1 MKSIVFKT
9 SLIIAIVLIIIM
21 SSIGIYMNNVQNNIV
36 DELQQY
42 QKQYIIKQLN
52 RTEELTIQKK
62 IKFLKTLL
70 LSVSGGLSE
79 ALYNMNDDAL
89 KAIFKQL
96 LLSVDTI
103 KGIYVVDNVT
113 NKIYLG
119 AYKKSNKKIIFSNKL
134 PKNILSLS
142 TISQLYLKYNHNQLG
157 FVKIF
162 FDDKQL
168 LKQINFLK
176 QKDLANFEK
185 YAKSIDKEIHQ
196 KIYEEIILFFIL
208 IIFII
213 VIIGILLHIFVK
225 KPLDVFQKGLNSF
238 FEYLSNSNVKVQ
250 KIEIN
255 TNDEIGQMA
264 KEVNKNIEV
273 SMKLHNEIKTL
284 MKIVEDNV
292 LIAEVDNEGCIT
304 NITKA
309 FCENIGYSKE
319 ELIGK
324 TFENFINN
332 TEIINDIWD
341 QIRNDKVYKGEV
353 NIIRKNKDLFWIE
366 LVMSKQCVTNTEECK
381 YVAIGYDI
389 TNKKKVEE
397 LSKNLELKVIQRT
410 KDLEEAK
417 KEIEIIHKHTKD
429 SIEFASLLQN
439 ALLPQKE
446 LIDKYFDDDFIIW
459 KPKDIVG
466 GDIYLFDELR
476 NKNECL
482 LMVIDCT
489 GHGVPGAFVT
499 MIVKAVERE
508 IVSKII
514 EDKYLDVSPAWILS
528 YFNKTIKK
536 LLKQDKNSKSNAGFD
551 GGILYYNKDK
561 NIIKYAGANI
571 PLFYVDNEVKV
582 IKSNRYSVG
591 YKQCNNDYEYKE
603 DIIEVK
609 KGMKFYLTTDGYID
623 QNGGEKGFPFGKKRF
638 KKLIE
643 ENHHLDME
651 HQKDIFIREFYTYR
665 KNEVQNDDITLIGLK
680 I

>member
-9 SLIIAIVLIIIM
+9 SLIIAVVLIVLM
-21 SSIGIYMNNVQNNIV
+21 SAIGIYMNKFQNNIV

-70 LSVSGGLSE
+70 LSISGGLSE

-113 NKIYLG
+113 NTIYLG
-119 AYKKSNKKIIFSNKL
+119 AYKTNKKIVFSNKF
-134 PKNILSLS
+134 PKNILNLS
-142 TISQLYLKYNHNQLG
+142 TISKLNLKYNNNQLG

-168 LKQINFLK
+168 LKEINFLK
-176 QKDLANFEK
+176 QKDLSHFEE
-185 YAKSIDKEIHQ
+185 YAKKIDKEIHH

-213 VIIGILLHIFVK
+213 LIIALLLFVFVK
-225 KPLDVFQKGLNSF
+225 KPLNVFQNGLNSF
-238 FEYLSNSNVKVQ
+238 FKYLANSDIEVK
-250 KIEIN
+250 KIEIYS
-255 TNDEIGQMA
+255 NDEIGQMA

-284 MKIVEDNV
+284 MKIVENNV
-292 LIAEVDNEGCIT
+292 LIAEVDYNGSIT

-309 FCENIGYSKE
+309 FCKKIGYSKE

-324 TFENFINN
+324 NFDNFINN
-332 TEIINDIWD
+332 KEIINDIW
-341 QIRNDKVYKGEV
+341 QEIKNNKIYKGEI
-353 NIIRKNKDLFWIE
+353 NIIHKNQELFWIE
-366 LVMSKQCVTNTEECK
+366 LVMSKQCLTNTKNCK

-397 LSKNLELKVIQRT
+397 LSKNLEIKVIQRT
-410 KDLEEAK
+410 KDLFAAK
-417 KEIEIIHKHTKD
+417 KEIENIHKRTKD

-439 ALLPQKE
+439 ALLPSKE
-446 LIDKYFDDDFIIW
+446 VIDKYFSDEFIIW

-514 EDKYLDVSPAWILS
+514 EDDTLEVSPAWILS
-528 YFNKTIKK
+528 YFNKTIKT

-551 GGILYYNKDK
+551 GGILYYNKDQ
-561 NIIKYAGANI
+561 NIIKYACANT
-571 PLFYVDNEVKV
+571 PLFYVDDEVKI

-591 YKQCNNDYEYKE
+591 YKQCDIKYEYKE
-603 DIIEVK
+603 DIIQVK
-609 KGMKFYLTTDGYID
+609 EDMNFYITTDGYID

-638 KKLIE
+638 KQLIE
-643 ENHHLDME
+643 ENYHKEMKT
-651 HQKDIFIREFYTYR
+651 QKEIFMQQFYKY
-665 KNEVQNDDITLIGLK
+665 KKSEVQNDDITLIGLK

>member
-176 QKDLANFEK
+176 QKDLSNFEK
-185 YAKSIDKEIHQ
+185 YAKSIDKEIHH

-208 IIFII
+208 IIFIV

-225 KPLDVFQKGLNSF
+225 KPLDIFQKGLNSF
-238 FEYLSNSNVKVQ
+238 FEYLSNSNVKV
-250 KIEIN
+250 KRIEIN

-264 KEVNKNIEV
+264 KKVNKNIEV

-319 ELIGK
+319 DLIGK

-366 LVMSKQCVTNTEECK
+366 LVMSKQCLTNTEECK

-514 EDKYLDVSPAWILS
+514 EDKDLDVSPAWILS